1 MLIPT
6 SCYLPRGPYISSLVA
21 VSLVN
26 VSWIYIWHATVL
38 TPSQHLLVSI
48 RSPFSKFWLTRCLL
62 HLYISDEDRL
72 QKATEG
78 LVSGGSWEAWGIISQ
93 ALPMQCL
100 RFPFPS
106 VTWTNFA
113 CLVMERGESLLFT
126 SSPENLWP
134 CVPLSP
140 GRDAVY
146 CYNLAN
152 SQSGALFRVIFWE
165 TWFCISEIV
174 LGAAVVSV
182 NALQWASEDLSL
194 NRSFVIYEPGDN
206 EQLFHSLRV
215 PFPPF
220 ENCKITFSIFQCLLW
235 WG

>member
-1 MLIPT
+1 M
-6 SCYLPRGPYISSLVA
+6 
-21 VSLVN
+21 
-26 VSWIYIWHATVL
+26 SW
-38 TPSQHLLVSI
+38 
-48 RSPFSKFWLTRCLL
+48 
-62 HLYISDEDRL
+62 
-72 QKATEG
+72 
-78 LVSGGSWEAWGIISQ
+78 GSWDAWGIISQ

-113 CLVMERGESLLFT
+113 CLVMERGESLLFI

-146 CYNLAN
+146 CYNFAN

-220 ENCKITFSIFQCLLW
+220 ENCKITFSIFQCYCC
-235 WG
+235 GGRCGISRSKPCSFT